1 MVYTME
7 EPDDRRISV
16 RRKIIRDAIL
26 IFIGIILI
34 TVCFVLL
41 GVAQSYDKKDTRG
54 DCDYCDS
61 KKHANAFRVF
71 ASICFLLGFIL
82 MTISSWHLRSLKRA
96 QGQNRRLMEQQ
107 RLMGNHEESEMIRT
121 RNRYRRRRNID

>member
-1 MVYTME
+1 ME
-7 EPDDRRISV
+7 EPGDRRTSL

-41 GVAQSYDKKDTRG
+41 GVAQSYDQKDTRG

-82 MTISSWHLRSLKRA
+82 TAISSWHLRSLKRA
-96 QGQNRRLMEQQ
+96 QEQSRRHMEQQ
-107 RLMGNHEESEMIRT
+107 RLLGNHEEFEMMRT
-121 RNRYRRRRNID
+121 RNRHRRRRNID